1 MRAIFYLMLVLICS
15 TQTTVAMVDAEYSEV
30 YLKRT
35 ILVEERTAI
44 WCPSCAEID
53 PELELV
59 AESHGSRIAI
69 VGIHVTDEFEN
80 NASRA
85 RVQYQKQVDNS
96 SYGTPT
102 FFVDGLKTAEG
113 YGAWEDVQKR
123 ILTQENKKTSPV
135 EIAYDL
141 SDADFDLEAPDIG
154 QLTIM
159 VLEHGKEVPDDADNP
174 GEDTRDR
181 VLVGMKVIT
190 SDGDISVY
198 GDLTIPETW
207 SVLLIHEPIEGGEPY
222 GVVEISNRVFENVKD
237 HNLMLILASC
247 LILGGLVVF
256 WPSNIS
262 INREEE

>member
-141 SDADFDLEAPDIG
+141 SDADFDLEAPEIG

-159 VLEHGKEVPDDADNP
+159 VLEHGKEVPDDADRATPSVGRCTGRIGGILPRPPRVQSVWRRRGQQEDRRGLCCMLAGMFRRRMGRNVAARLPVAPHACANP
-174 GEDTRDR
+174 AWEGDR
-181 VLVGMKVIT
+181 AGGA
-190 SDGDISVY
+190 GDH
-198 GDLTIPETW
+198 GDP
-207 SVLLIHEPIEGGEPY
+207 
-222 GVVEISNRVFENVKD
+222 R
-237 HNLMLILASC
+237 
-247 LILGGLVVF
+247 
-256 WPSNIS
+256 
-262 INREEE
+262 